1 MIWVI
6 FMILGLIVNQ
16 PGCCKGAELAD
27 DDMCESKEPTPPKKA
42 RSTQRGT
49 TILRWAGRGQG

>member
-1 MIWVI
+1 
-6 FMILGLIVNQ
+6 MILGLIVNQ